1 MTQESCLEALYQAE
15 KAPKLQ
21 HVHSP
26 INHKLFSIIKLL
38 HVNIVTFG
46 LAIFLDSIYGVV
58 GVRYI

>member
-1 MTQESCLEALYQAE
+1 MTLENCLVALYQAE
-15 KAPKLQ
+15 IAPKLL

-26 INHKLFSIIKLL
+26 INHKLFTIIKLL

-46 LAIFLDSIYGVV
+46 LAVFLDSIYGV